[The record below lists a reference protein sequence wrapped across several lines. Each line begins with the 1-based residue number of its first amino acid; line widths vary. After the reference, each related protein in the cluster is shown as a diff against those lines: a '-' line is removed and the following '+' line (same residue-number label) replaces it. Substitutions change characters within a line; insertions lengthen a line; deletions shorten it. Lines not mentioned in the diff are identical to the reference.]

1 MHSRTSGP
9 LAGQMRM
16 AGAKIT
22 WEAASFM
29 WLVPEPEGLEGSAG
43 TVTWS
48 TYTWQVRVTWLL
60 TAEQPALTGCVSR
73 ESALSRRPR
82 KKLQGSFGLTPEV
95 TGSLQGVTC
104 VAFCCYRQITKASAD
119 SRGGDWTGPLDGGVI
134 GSRCRGTSGRVAI
147 FANYSWMYLPWPR
160 ERNNPLPPALPLR
173 GRESGGFFPYLQPC
187 E

>member
-1 MHSRTSGP
+1 MHSTTSGP

-22 WEAASFM
+22 WEAASFT

-82 KKLQGSFGLTPEV
+82 KKLRGSFGLTPEV
-95 TGSLQGVTC
+95 TGV
-104 VAFCCYRQITKASAD
+104 YRQSLVLH
-119 SRGGDWTGPLDGGVI
+119 SVVTGKSPRPAHIQGEGI
-134 GSRCRGTSGRVAI
+134 GLVLLMEG
-147 FANYSWMYLPWPR
+147 
-160 ERNNPLPPALPLR
+160 
-173 GRESGGFFPYLQPC
+173 
-187 E
+187 